1 MISLILLAGGS
12 GKRFG
17 QKKQYVKILGKP
29 LYLYSL
35 ERTMG
40 LFDEVLLVLPE
51 EDMDKVSVP
60 FGVVKVKG
68 GKERQDSVFNALL
81 EAKGDVVVIHDCAR
95 PFATKEMFLKVS
107 QLGGYEG
114 KITAIPVR
122 DTVKM
127 VADAYVVK
135 TIDRSNLWLSQTPQ
149 AFRRRTLLEAHF
161 RARNEGFLATDDAML
176 LERYGYK
183 VGVVEGSPLNIKI
196 TYPEDIHYAECLL
209 LASKKKSAESI

>member
-1 MISLILLAGGS
+1 MISFILLAGGS

-17 QKKQYVKILGKP
+17 GKKQYVELLGKP

-35 ERTMG
+35 EKTVG

-51 EDMDKVSVP
+51 EDLDRIKVP
-60 FGVVKVKG
+60 PGVVKVKG
-68 GKERQDSVFNALL
+68 GKERQDSVFNAIL
-81 EAKGDVVVIHDCAR
+81 EARGDVVVIHDCAR
-95 PFATKEMFLKVS
+95 PFADREMFLKVS

-127 VADAYVVK
+127 VANAYVVK

-149 AFRRRTLLEAHF
+149 AFRRRMLLEVHF
-161 RARNEGFLATDDAML
+161 RARNEGFVATDDAML

-196 TYPEDIHYAECLL
+196 TYPEDIYYAECLL
-209 LASKKKSAESI
+209 LAMKKRNAESS